1 MRSLKFL
8 TSMASEIDLERLIKQ
23 SKLKHFAFV
32 GKSNVGKSSLI
43 NHLAQNKG
51 LAKVSSTPGKTQ
63 LINLFGIPQ
72 CLIVDLPGYGF
83 ARVSKEIKYNWN
95 QFIQLYFDYFY
106 ERLNIFIL
114 IDPVKPIGDEDFQMI
129 EMCESRQIPYVIIFT
144 KIDQVPKMQ
153 VEKLI
158 RPRLTELKNYLKR
171 EPFFVLYSIKATEGR
186 DALISLIES
195 NLNQTET
202 DQ

>member
-8 TSMASEIDLERLIKQ
+8 TSMASQTDLERLAKQ
-23 SKLKHFAFV
+23 SRLKHFAFV

-43 NHLAQNKG
+43 NHLAQNKN

-63 LINLFGIPQ
+63 LINLFGITQ

-83 ARVSKEIKYNWN
+83 AKVSKEIKYNWN

-114 IDPVKPIGDEDFQMI
+114 IDPVKPISDEDFQMI

-144 KIDQVPKMQ
+144 KIDQFPKTQ
-153 VEKLI
+153 IEKLI
-158 RPRLTELKNYLKR
+158 KPRLAELKAYLKS
-171 EPFFVLYSIKATEGR
+171 EPFFVLHTTKTTDGR

-195 NLNQTET
+195 NLTQAEMN
-202 DQ
+202 